1 MKQNKKCVLL
11 ALMLFAVL
19 SFCLLVPA
27 YAMPSA
33 RDGVVTD
40 RDGII
45 EGDSDVTLPRVTL
58 PTENGTMTPSEQGTD
73 NGGSAVLPGLTDDG
87 DTNNSAPSTSDRTTP
102 SVTTNSPSSTQRPST
117 SAPTTSAQN
126 NADSNGMAIWG
137 VILAIVIIAA
147 IGVILYMLFSRKR

>member
-19 SFCLLVPA
+19 SFCLLVPT
-27 YAMPSA
+27 YAAPSV

-45 EGDSDVTLPRVTL
+45 EGDTDVTLPRVTL
-58 PTENGTMTPSEQGTD
+58 PMQNGTMTPSEQGTQ
-73 NGGSAVLPGLTDDG
+73 NGGSAILPGLTG
-87 DTNNSAPSTSDRTTP
+87 ENGSNNTSPSTSDRTTP
-102 SVTTNSPSSTQRPST
+102 SVTTNSPSSTQGPST
-117 SAPTTSAQN
+117 SAPTTTAQN
-126 NADSNGMAIWG
+126 NENDNGMAIWG